1 MKLKF
6 IPHNVEVDVD
16 SNKSVLEI
24 SRDLGL
30 NIQSS
35 CNGMCS
41 CGDCR
46 VFVREGETNLLLPAA
61 KELKLIGQ
69 GHYMDQRRLACQLYC
84 FGDVVVDLSEQ
95 KEKAGQGKI
104 SQQFLKQA
112 QKKSPEEAQSKSDIL
127 IEDDEDIQK
136 IKRERQFKPRQ

>member
-6 IPHNVEVDVD
+6 FPQNIEVDVN

-30 NIQSS
+30 KIQSS

-46 VFVREGETNLLLPAA
+46 VFIKEGESNLLLPAT

-69 GHYMDQRRLACQLYC
+69 GHYIDQRRLACQLYC

-95 KEKAGQGKI
+95 KERASQGKI
-104 SQQFLKQA
+104 SQQFLKRT
-112 QKKSPEEAQSKSDIL
+112 QKKSPAEARSKSDIL

-136 IKRERQFKPRQ
+136 IKKKHPLNSD

>member
-6 IPHNVEVDVD
+6 IPQNMEVDIE

-24 SRDLGL
+24 SRELGF

-46 VFVREGETNLLLPAA
+46 VFVKEGGANLLLPSN

-84 FGDVVVDLSEQ
+84 FGDVVIDLSEQ
-95 KEKAGQGKI
+95 KERFSQGKI
-104 SQQFLKQA
+104 SQQFLKKT
-112 QKKSPEEAQSKSDIL
+112 QKSAEEACSKGDIL
-127 IEDDEDIQK
+127 IEDDEDIKK
-136 IKRERQFKPRQ
+136 IRSENLKK

>member
-6 IPHNVEVDVD
+6 VPQNVEVDVESD
-16 SNKSVLEI
+16 KTVLEI
-24 SRDLGL
+24 SRELGL
-30 NIQSS
+30 SVQSS

-46 VFVREGETNLLLPAA
+46 VFVCEGETNLLLPSA

-69 GHYMDQRRLACQLYC
+69 GHYIDQRRLACQLYC
-84 FGDVVVDLSEQ
+84 FGDVVIDLSEQ
-95 KEKAGQGKI
+95 EEKASQGKI
-104 SQQFLKQA
+104 SQQFLKKA
-112 QKKSPEEAQSKSDIL
+112 QKNSPDEARSKSDIL

-136 IKRERQFKPRQ
+136 IKKEEYS

>member
-6 IPHNVEVDVD
+6 VPQNVEVDVESD
-16 SNKSVLEI
+16 KTVLEI
-24 SRDLGL
+24 SRELGL
-30 NIQSS
+30 SVQSS

-46 VFVREGETNLLLPAA
+46 VFVREGETNLLLPSA

-69 GHYMDQRRLACQLYC
+69 GHYIDQRRLACQLYC
-84 FGDVVVDLSEQ
+84 FGDVVIDLSEQ
-95 KEKAGQGKI
+95 KERASQGKI
-104 SQQFLKQA
+104 SQQFLKKA
-112 QKKSPEEAQSKSDIL
+112 QKNSPDEARSKSDIL

-136 IKRERQFKPRQ
+136 IKKEEYS

>member
-6 IPHNVEVDVD
+6 MPQNIEVDVD
-16 SNKSVLEI
+16 PTKSVLEI

-30 NIQSS
+30 KIQSS

-46 VFVREGETNLLLPAA
+46 VFVPEGETNFLLPTG

-69 GHYMDQRRLACQLYC
+69 GYYMDQRRLACQLYC
-84 FGDVVVDLSEQ
+84 FGDVVIDLSEQ
-95 KEKAGQGKI
+95 NERDSQGKI
-104 SQQFLKQA
+104 SQQFLQRA
-112 QKKSPEEAQSKSDIL
+112 QKSSAQEAQSKSDIL
-127 IEDDEDIQK
+127 IEDDEDIKK
-136 IKRERQFKPRQ
+136 IKKENLGT

>member
-6 IPHNVEVDVD
+6 LPQNIEVDID
-16 SNKSVLEI
+16 SDKTVLEI
-24 SRDLGL
+24 SRELGL

-35 CNGMCS
+35 CNGICN

-46 VFVREGETNLLLPAA
+46 VFIQDGEANLLPPTK

-69 GHYMDQRRLACQLYC
+69 GHYLDQRRLACQVYC

-95 KEKAGQGKI
+95 EERFSQKKI
-104 SQQFLKQA
+104 SKDFLKRA
-112 QKKSPEEAQSKSDIL
+112 QKQTKEDIHSKNDIL
-127 IEDDEDIQK
+127 IREDEDIK
-136 IKRERQFKPRQ
+136 KMNDLNKKD

>member
-1 MKLKF
+1 MKIKF
-6 IPHNVEVDVD
+6 IPQNVEVDIE

-24 SRDLGL
+24 SRELGF

-46 VFVREGETNLLLPAA
+46 VFIKEGSSNLLSPSN

-69 GHYMDQRRLACQLYC
+69 GHYLDQRRLACQLYC
-84 FGDVVVDLSEQ
+84 FGNTVIDLSEQ
-95 KEKAGQGKI
+95 EERFNQGRI
-104 SQQFLKQA
+104 SQQFLKKA
-112 QKKSPEEAQSKSDIL
+112 QKQSPEEAHSKSDIL
-127 IEDDEDIQK
+127 IEDDEDIKK
-136 IKRERQFKPRQ
+136 IKSKGFEK

>member
-6 IPHNVEVDVD
+6 IPQNVEVEVD
-16 SNKSVLEI
+16 SNKTVLEVG
-24 SRDLGL
+24 RELGL
-30 NIQSS
+30 FIQSS

-46 VFVREGETNLLLPAA
+46 VFVREGETNVFLPAA

-69 GHYMDQRRLACQLYC
+69 GHYIDQRRLACQLYC

-95 KEKAGQGKI
+95 EDRSNQGKI
-104 SQQFLKQA
+104 SQQFLKRA
-112 QKKSPEEAQSKSDIL
+112 QKKSPDEAYSKSDIL
-127 IEDDEDIQK
+127 LEDDEDMKQ
-136 IKRERQFKPRQ
+136 IKKEKQN

>member
-1 MKLKF
+1 MKIKF
-6 IPHNVEVDVD
+6 MPQNIEVEIK

-24 SRDLGL
+24 SRELGL

-46 VFVREGETNLLLPAA
+46 VFVKEGESNLLSPSN

-69 GHYMDQRRLACQLYC
+69 GHYLDQRRLACQLYC
-84 FGDVVVDLSEQ
+84 FGNVVIDLSEQ
-95 KEKAGQGKI
+95 EDRFNQGKI
-104 SQQFLKQA
+104 SQQFLKKA
-112 QKKSPEEAQSKSDIL
+112 HKKSAEEAYSKSDIL
-127 IEDDEDIQK
+127 IEDDEDIKK
-136 IKRERQFKPRQ
+136 IKSKKSNSLKE

>member
-6 IPHNVEVDVD
+6 FPKNIEVDID
-16 SNKSVLEI
+16 SDKSVLEI
-24 SRDLGL
+24 SRELGL

-35 CNGMCS
+35 CNGICN

-46 VFVREGETNLLLPAA
+46 VFIKDGESNVLLPSE

-69 GHYMDQRRLACQLYC
+69 GHYVDQRRLACQLYC

-95 KEKAGQGKI
+95 EERFSQGKI
-104 SQQFLKQA
+104 SKDFLKRA
-112 QKKSPEEAQSKSDIL
+112 KKQTKEEVHSKDDIL
-127 IEDDEDIQK
+127 IKDDEDFKNRTNQK
-136 IKRERQFKPRQ
+136 KIDS

>member
-1 MKLKF
+1 MKLRF
-6 IPHNVEVDVD
+6 IPDNLETDVD
-16 SNKSVLEI
+16 PEKSVLEV

-30 NIQSS
+30 SIQSS

-46 VFVREGETNLLLPAA
+46 VFVKEGETNLLLPTE

-69 GHYMDQRRLACQLYC
+69 GHYVDQRRLACQLYC
-84 FGDVVVDLSEQ
+84 FGDVVIDLSEQ
-95 KEKAGQGKI
+95 KEKESQSRI
-104 SQQFLKQA
+104 SQQFLSKV
-112 QKKSPEEAQSKSDIL
+112 QKRSIEETESKSDIF

-136 IKRERQFKPRQ
+136 AKKSR

>member
-6 IPHNVEVDVD
+6 VPRNIEVDVD
-16 SNKSVLEI
+16 SRKTVLEVG
-24 SRDLGL
+24 RELGI

-46 VFVREGETNLLLPAA
+46 VFVREGETNLLLPSD

-95 KEKAGQGKI
+95 EEKTNQGKI
-104 SQQFLKQA
+104 SQQFLKRA
-112 QKKSPEEAQSKSDIL
+112 QKKSPCEAHSKNDIL
-127 IEDDEDIQK
+127 IEDDEDIKQ
-136 IKRERQFKPRQ
+136 IKKGRT